1 VLIGPLRMV
10 NNHVLPQFKS
20 SCLMT
25 HGYIAGRFSEVLV
38 AERLLED
45 SQPLE
50 SSNDSSVS
58 PTTCRRAPLVTDWRW
73 PLSTKRS
80 SIIFSASVLSDTFV
94 AFYRGERWNADDNLM
109 RVSPTGFDCRKS
121 SSL

>member
-1 VLIGPLRMV
+1 
-10 NNHVLPQFKS
+10 
-20 SCLMT
+20 MT

-38 AERLLED
+38 VERLLED
-45 SQPLE
+45 NQPLE
-50 SSNDSSVS
+50 SSNDSSLS

-94 AFYRGERWNADDNLM
+94 AFCQGGRWRSQDDLM
-109 RVSPTGFDCRKS
+109 CVSRTGLECPRKVLQS
-121 SSL
+121 VTMSFATV